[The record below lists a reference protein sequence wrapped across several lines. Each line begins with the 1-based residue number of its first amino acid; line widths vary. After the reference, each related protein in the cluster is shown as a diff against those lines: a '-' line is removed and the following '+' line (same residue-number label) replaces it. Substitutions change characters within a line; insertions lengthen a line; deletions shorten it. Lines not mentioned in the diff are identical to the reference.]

1 MDDANLMLLKKKV
14 KAIKQYKGQGTQ
26 LISLYLPPD
35 ADRSSATKQLTD
47 EMSQSSN
54 IKSAQ
59 TRKNVQAALK
69 RIINYL
75 KQIDFKLPETGLVL
89 FSGDV
94 STNPSKSD
102 VILLAIVPPVRLTTK
117 LYWCDSTFHIAPLE
131 DMAQTDDVYGLV
143 VMDKREATVAIL
155 RGKSKEILF
164 SESSNV
170 PGKTKAGG
178 QCLKEAFISL
188 SNGDLIDIS
197 NISSKTSLTSVNFNK
212 DKIVNSK
219 ITKKWSVTKNKT
231 YIIKTKA
238 PGMEIKA
245 SEDHIFFVLTPDGI
259 IQKISKELTLKDY
272 LLFPEKLSYKNKS
285 YSFNTKK
292 YISKLNKPSIKI
304 PSKLDNNFSQFLGYL
319 LGDGSIETDRLTF
332 YESRKDVI
340 LEYKKLFDKYFNIN
354 SSLTFR
360 DSKNYYQLRVTSTA
374 LVRLIKEEFKEIK
387 KARDSLIPSKILTS
401 SDKVLSYFLKGLYDA
416 EGYVNFSKK
425 SIDIG
430 INNKQLA
437 LQIQLVL
444 FRFSIIGSL
453 QEYDN
458 KQNPYTDN
466 HRFVISISDKESLAS
481 FEKNINFT
489 SLEKQKKIKAFQ
501 KIKTKKSFSRT
512 LPVYGRKVR
521 EVIQS
526 HGYNLELFP
535 KVSSFFN
542 NNRMISKSVFK
553 TSILDYVKDKSLL
566 KDLNKF
572 YIMPY
577 FCAKINSIN
586 IENKKTT
593 MTDISVINKSFIANG
608 LIVHNSAHRFERLRD
623 KYEEEF
629 YKRVGEKVNTAFV
642 NLENFKGMIVGG
654 PGLTKNEFLEIG
666 DLDHRIKDK
675 ILGTVDTSYTDESG
689 IKEILDKSEDIL
701 KETGLVHERKLINKF
716 FENLAKTGLANYGFQ
731 DVIDALNIG
740 KASTVLVSEGLEWT
754 VLIFKCLSDKSRFIK
769 IVKNKDEVSDA
780 ISKFENSQ
788 DDCMQ
793 GKAELVEEVD
803 IYDYFIDI
811 SKNTS
816 AKVELIS
823 VETLEG
829 KQFFETFG
837 GLAAFLRYR

>member
-102 VILLAIVPPVRLTTK
+102 VILLAIAPPVRLTTK

-143 VMDKREATVAIL
+143 VLDKREATVAIL

-164 SESSNV
+164 SETSNV

-178 QCLKEAFISL
+178 QCLKDAFVSL
-188 SNGDLIDIS
+188 SDGNLIDVSEIS
-197 NISSKTSLTSVNFNK
+197 KKDILSSMNFKQNK
-212 DKIVNSK
+212 LINSK
-219 ITKKWSVTKNKT
+219 VLDNWSVSKNKT

-238 PGMEIKA
+238 PGTEIKA
-245 SEDHIFFVLTPDGI
+245 SEDHIFFVLTPDGVVE
-259 IQKISKELTLKDY
+259 KASKDLTLNDY
-272 LLFPEKLSYKNKS
+272 LLFPEKLSYKNKIW
-285 YSFNTKK
+285 SFDTKK

-304 PSKLDNNFSQFLGYL
+304 PIKLNNVFAKFLGYL

-340 LEYKKLFDKYFNIN
+340 LEYKKLFDKYFNVN

-360 DSKNYYQLRVTSTA
+360 DSKNYYQLRVNSTA

-401 SDKVLSYFLKGLYDA
+401 SNKILANFLKGFYDA
-416 EGYVNFSKK
+416 EGYINTSRK

-430 INNKQLA
+430 INNKKIAQQL
-437 LQIQLVL
+437 QLSL
-444 FRFSIIGSL
+444 LRFSIIGSL

-458 KQNPYTDN
+458 KQNPYTNN
-466 HRFVISISDKESLAS
+466 HRFVISISDKESIDS

-489 SLEKQKKIKAFQ
+489 SFEKQKKIKKIQ
-501 KIKTKKSFSRT
+501 KLKTNMSFSRT
-512 LPVYGRKVR
+512 LPVYGSKVR
-521 EVIQS
+521 SVVTK

-542 NNRMISKSVFK
+542 NNRMLSKCFFKSSV
-553 TSILDYVKDKSLL
+553 LDYVKDKSLL
-566 KDLNKF
+566 KDLIKF
-572 YIMPY
+572 YNMP
-577 FCAKINSIN
+577 FFAAKINSIF
-586 IENKKTT
+586 IEKKKTI
-593 MTDISVINKSFIANG
+593 MTDISVANKSFIANG

-629 YKRVGEKVNTAFV
+629 YKRVGSKVNTAFV
-642 NLENFKGMIVGG
+642 DLDNFKGMIVGG

-675 ILGTVDTSYTDESG
+675 VLGTVDTSYTDESG
-689 IKEILDKSEDIL
+689 IKEVLDKSEDIL

-716 FENLAKTGLANYGFQ
+716 FEDLAKTGLANYGFQ

-769 IVKNKDEVSDA
+769 IVKDKHEVSDT
-780 ISKFENSQ
+780 ISKFENSPT
-788 DDCMQ
+788 DCPE

-823 VETLEG
+823 IETLEG

>member
-164 SESSNV
+164 SETSNV

-188 SNGDLIDIS
+188 SNGDLLDI
-197 NISSKTSLTSVNFNK
+197 NEIS
-212 DKIVNSK
+212 
-219 ITKKWSVTKNKT
+219 TKKNLSSMDFKNNLFIDSKVVKKWDVIKNST
-231 YIIKTKA
+231 YTIKTKA

-245 SEDHIFFVLTPDGI
+245 SEDHIFFVLTPDGVI
-259 IQKISKELTLKDY
+259 EKTSKELTKENY
-272 LLFPEKLSYKNKS
+272 LLFPEKLSYKTKD
-285 YSFNTKK
+285 SFFETKK

-304 PSKLDNNFSQFLGYL
+304 PSKLDTTFSQFIGYL
-319 LGDGSIETDRLTF
+319 LGDGSLEKDRVTF
-332 YESRKDVI
+332 FESREEVI
-340 LEYKKLFDKYFNIN
+340 LEYKKLFDKYFNVN
-354 SSLTFR
+354 SSLTFKS
-360 DSKNYYQLRVTSTA
+360 SKNYYQLRVTSTA

-401 SDKVLSYFLKGLYDA
+401 SNKILASFIKGLYDA
-416 EGYVNFSKK
+416 EGYVNTSRK

-430 INNKQLA
+430 INNKRLAQQL
-437 LQIQLVL
+437 QLTL
-444 FRFSIIGSL
+444 FRFSIVSSL

-458 KQNPYTDN
+458 NKNPYTKN
-466 HRFVISISDKESLAS
+466 HRFVISISDKESIYS

-489 SLEKQKKIKAFQ
+489 SLEKQNKIKKILLS
-501 KIKTKKSFSRT
+501 KTEMSFSRT

-521 EVIQS
+521 AVIERK
-526 HGYNLELFP
+526 GYNLEMFP
-535 KVSSFFN
+535 KVSNFFN
-542 NNRMISKSVFK
+542 NNRMMSKSCFK
-553 TSILDYVKDKSLL
+553 GSILEYVKDKSLL
-566 KDLNKF
+566 KELSKF
-572 YIMPY
+572 YNLPY
-577 FCAKINSIN
+577 LCAKINSIT
-586 IENKKTT
+586 IEKKKTT
-593 MTDISVINKSFIANG
+593 MTDISVVNKSFIANG

-629 YKRVGEKVNTAFV
+629 YKRVGSKVNTAFV
-642 NLENFKGMIVGG
+642 DLDNFKGMIVGG

-675 ILGTVDTSYTDESG
+675 VLGTVDTSYTDESG
-689 IKEILDKSEDIL
+689 IKEVLDKSEDIL

-716 FENLAKTGLANYGFQ
+716 FEDLAKTGLANYGFQ

-740 KASTVLVSEGLEWT
+740 KASTILVSEGLEWT

-769 IVKNKDEVSDA
+769 IVKDKHEVSDT
-780 ISKFENSQ
+780 ISKFENSPT
-788 DDCMQ
+788 DCPE